1 MLCAMAIPSILP
13 VWLLS
18 SPELYEVSTILTN
31 KKTKT
36 QRAQSQGDS
45 ECEG

>member
-1 MLCAMAIPSILP
+1 MLCAMAIPSISPL
-13 VWLLS
+13 WLLS

-31 KKTKT
+31 KETKT

-45 ECEG
+45 KYEG